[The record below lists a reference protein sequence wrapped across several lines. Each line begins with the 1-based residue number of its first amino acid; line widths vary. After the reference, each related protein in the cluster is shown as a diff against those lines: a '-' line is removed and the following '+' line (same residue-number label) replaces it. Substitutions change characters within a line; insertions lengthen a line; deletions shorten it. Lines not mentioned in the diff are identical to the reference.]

1 MSRYKKSP
9 DYKKHCAKSI
19 SPGKRKPRAKNKSPS
34 KRKPRAKNKSPSK
47 RKPRAKSKSPS
58 KRKPRAKSKF
68 PSKRKPRAKNKSPSK
83 RKFLKKKHL
92 KNYIVHNV
100 NCSDHKIFACN
111 DDNEQDPEQF
121 NNQVN
126 KVIKDAMNK
135 KDDHKLK
142 EYLYRKFKP
151 VMDTQLFNGEYV
163 YLYHVSNRHDL
174 RDTGIKSYAKQKY
187 DDDFKDDDIE
197 SNGLT
202 SSDPFND
209 MCFIDDKLSECEIYY
224 QALKRLS
231 ILVVQRDKID
241 FVAETINN
249 QENRYVYKI
258 RFPLRENTLIYE
270 DQEWRDKGFY
280 GFYRVL
286 LFNDDFKIS
295 KENYIKKF
303 EYDQP
308 HSDVEENGSLNFLE
322 QVLLDSDSDSSEF
335 TNDSQLSIDEFPSDV
350 DLSQTALSQ

>member
-34 KRKPRAKNKSPSK
+34 KRKPRAKTKS
-47 RKPRAKSKSPS
+47 
-58 KRKPRAKSKF
+58 

-83 RKFLKKKHL
+83 RKPRAKNKSPSKSKFLKKKHL

-100 NCSDHKIFACN
+100 NCSDDRIFVCEYE
-111 DDNEQDPEQF
+111 DEQDPEQF
-121 NNQVN
+121 NYQVN
-126 KVIKDAMNK
+126 KVINDAMETK
-135 KDDHKLK
+135 YDHKLT
-142 EYLYRKFKP
+142 EYLDRKFNP
-151 VMDTQLFNGEYV
+151 VMDTELFDGGEYV
-163 YLYHVSNRHDL
+163 LYHVSNRYDL
-174 RDTGIKSYAKQKY
+174 HNTGIKSYAKQKY
-187 DDDFKDDDIE
+187 DGDFKDDDIE

-209 MCFIDDKLSECEIYY
+209 MCFLAKELSECAIYY

-231 ILVVQRDKID
+231 ILVVEQNKVDL
-241 FVAETINN
+241 VAETINN
-249 QENRYVYKI
+249 QKNRYVYKI
-258 RFPLRENTLIYE
+258 HFPLRENTLIYE

-295 KENYIKKF
+295 SNNYIEQF

-322 QVLLDSDSDSSEF
+322 QVLLNSDSDSSEF
-335 TNDSQLSIDEFPSDV
+335 TNDSQLDIDEFPSDV